1 MRKLANG
8 STPEAKI
15 VVVGVG
21 GGGGNA
27 VNRMIENNF
36 VGVDY
41 VAINTDMQDL
51 RKSKANFRIQIGEKL
66 TAGLGAGAN
75 PEVGQKAA
83 EESRNLIGE
92 YIKEANLVILTAGM
106 GKGTGTGASPV
117 VASIAKEMKKLV
129 VAVITTPFY
138 LEGKHRKSNA
148 DIGIENLAKVADA
161 YIVVKNEKLVSPD
174 DNATV
179 SDAFSYADGVLRQ
192 CIQGISDVIIN
203 TQTLNID
210 FADLCTVLRNMGR
223 TYLGIGSGSGPDRVL
238 DAVKEAVGIKLQ
250 DIKIDDA
257 TSVLLYVKARRDVI
271 MKEVDNAAVIVKEVV
286 HPDANIIFGFDFRDD
301 LPHEVEVMIV
311 ATGFENK
318 GLTKDISASVKQQPI
333 VHGNIPAPAATVSVN
348 QGYAPQPQGF
358 GQNYNTGVSQQ
369 PRQPASVR
377 SDIAPSRVSMSDIED
392 DEDVPAWVL
401 EQRKRAGKQ

>member
-27 VNRMIENNF
+27 VNRMIESNF

-41 VAINTDMQDL
+41 ISINTDMQDL

-66 TAGLGAGAN
+66 TSGLGAGAN

-83 EESRNLIGE
+83 EESKNLIGE
-92 YIKEANLVILTAGM
+92 YLKEANLVILTAGM
-106 GKGTGTGASPV
+106 GKGTGTGATPV

-148 DIGIENLAKVADA
+148 DIGIENLTKVADA
-161 YIVVKNEKLVSPD
+161 YIVVKNEKLVAQD
-174 DNATV
+174 DNTTV
-179 SDAFSYADGVLRQ
+179 SDAFTYADGVLRQ

-257 TSVLLYVKARRDVI
+257 ASVLLYVKARRDVKMNEI
-271 MKEVDNAAVIVKEVV
+271 DNAAVIVKEVV

-301 LPHEVEVMIV
+301 LPHEVEVMII

-318 GLTKDISASVKQQPI
+318 GLTKDISASSSFKQQPI
-333 VHGNIPAPAATVSVN
+333 IHNNMQQPAN
-348 QGYAPQPQGF
+348 QNMNYNDQGF
-358 GQNYNTGVSQQ
+358 NVNTSQQ
-369 PRQPASVR
+369 PRAAQPRPDMSVGG
-377 SDIAPSRVSMSDIED
+377 RVSIDED
-392 DEDVPAWVL
+392 DEDVPAWVI
-401 EQRKRAGKQ
+401 EQRKRTGR

>member
-27 VNRMIENNF
+27 VNRMIESNF

-41 VAINTDMQDL
+41 IAINTDMQDL

-66 TAGLGAGAN
+66 TSGLGAGAN

-92 YIKEANLVILTAGM
+92 YLKEANLVILTAGM
-106 GKGTGTGASPV
+106 GKGTGTGATPV

-138 LEGKHRKSNA
+138 LEGKHRKANA

-174 DNATV
+174 DNVTV

-210 FADLCTVLRNMGR
+210 FADLSTVLRNMGR

-301 LPHEVEVMIV
+301 LPHEVEVMII

-318 GLTKDISASVKQQPI
+318 GLTKDVSASVKQQPI
-333 VHGNIPAPAATVSVN
+333 VHNSAPVQPSVTVN
-348 QGYAPQPQGF
+348 QGYVQQPQGF
-358 GQNYNTGVSQQ
+358 GGQSYNVNVNQQ
-369 PRQPASVR
+369 PRQPQASR
-377 SDIAPSRVSMSDIED
+377 SDISPSRVSVNDLDD

-401 EQRKRAGKQ
+401 EQRKRSGKQ